1 MKLNY
6 NDNDNKLH
14 SDNTALK
21 KKNNHGGSNNNLKE
35 MECNKPTIETST
47 TPRSGR
53 QKYDRVAKGT
63 EGKKTTRSRII
74 TRGTLAKMDRSTQCS
89 SPSRKSTSPPRISQQ
104 VTFDRKNIRK
114 VGRELRRKMTESLIR
129 ANIEAKRN
137 PRR

>member
-1 MKLNY
+1 MDYNEKE
-6 NDNDNKLH
+6 NDNTLH

-47 TPRSGR
+47 PRSSR

-63 EGKKTTRSRII
+63 EGKKSTRSRII

-89 SPSRKSTSPPRISQQ
+89 SPSRRSTSPPRISQQ
-104 VTFDRKNIRK
+104 VSFDRKNIRK
-114 VGRELRRKMTESLIR
+114 VGKELRRKMTESLIR